1 MSHVEQELLTL
12 SEHPRPPSAFSGV
25 GVARSL
31 VFCVVFCRSLF
42 FLFLAIVFSVLRFTA
57 SDYPFGIFNL
67 FSPLSRFSE
76 IHQSSQESERSCV
89 CVWAVMC
96 MCMRYRFCHCF
107 YNFSN
112 EIWNRFHS
120 VVFFTYYCTNSNY
133 YYIAQY
139 IYKGVY
145 RYHFVIQKVTR
156 YVINRLNYF
165 ISIYF
170 VYILYVINLTNSK
183 VVWF

>member
-1 MSHVEQELLTL
+1 MCVSGHVYVYEW
-12 SEHPRPPSAFSGV
+12 SCVCVWAVICMCVSGHV
-25 GVARSL
+25 YV
-31 VFCVVFCRSLF
+31 C
-42 FLFLAIVFSVLRFTA
+42 
-57 SDYPFGIFNL
+57 
-67 FSPLSRFSE
+67 
-76 IHQSSQESERSCV
+76 ERSCV